1 MSEAKEHRSEEYP
14 ARQPGEV
21 FFLGSW
27 VQGELR
33 DLRQE
38 IRELRQEL
46 KGTESSLRK
55 ELKDTENALRK
66 ELKDTENALRQEL
79 RQEIL
84 ALRKELKDTESSLR
98 QELKQELKGVRA
110 LVWTTI
116 GIALTAL
123 ALMGTTLAMLV
134 PILPKLRTL

>member
-46 KGTESSLRK
+46 KGTES
-55 ELKDTENALRK
+55 
-66 ELKDTENALRQEL
+66 ALRQEL

-134 PILPKLRTL
+134 PILPKLRAP